1 MGSAM
6 LETVTVLPVLLLVI
20 FGGIEF
26 SIAFG
31 RFQIV
36 SNAAR
41 AGARAASLA
50 RADCDPRKVEADIQ
64 EAVRLQ
70 GNQLG
75 IFPPDL
81 VVTASGLCSA
91 GTSRVEVRYRHSLIA
106 LPRVGVIPPFLDLR
120 ATSVSQNEG

>member
-1 MGSAM
+1 M
-6 LETVTVLPVLLLVI
+6 LETVTVLPTLLLVI

-26 SIAFG
+26 SIAFA

-36 SNAAR
+36 ANAAR
-41 AGARAASLA
+41 AGARVASLA
-50 RADCDPRKVEADIQ
+50 RTDCVPSRVQQDIE

-70 GNQLG
+70 GGQLG

-81 VVTASGLCSA
+81 VVTTSGLCSA
-91 GTSRVEVRYRHSLIA
+91 GNAFVSVRYRHSLIA

-120 ATSVSQNEG
+120 STSVMRNES